1 MNIERLLEIVLEADK
16 FGDYV
21 TADKVTNLLKTAQ
34 ANSDQQYNNIKTQYI
49 SNIISNANA
58 WNSAYVRYK
67 ANPNQQDLAT
77 MNMIA
82 DKNANTF
89 EAMKQDN
96 RLTQEQK
103 NMLKAEG
110 TGHMNS
116 INSKYE
122 SGQLQQTPQLQIVG
136 GSGTAPV
143 PYKDEQ
149 GQYPGLSAT
158 QQMPQQ
164 GGVYNP
170 GMAPGATYYTPGVV
184 NVAKPQMTEEQKA
197 FADLR
202 GTGIYNSLARSR
214 GVMDQRLQAQAE
226 AEKKAK
232 QSRINYGPAATP
244 RFLEGTNTQ
253 AEYVP
258 NPNTPI
264 NPQLYGSGY
273 ASMAMAPQQPM
284 PQQPQTQQ
292 SYQNYYNN
300 AMMQQQ
306 QSFNPQPLQ
315 PQTQQ
320 PQQ

>member
-1 MNIERLLEIVLEADK
+1 MNIERLLEIALEADK
-16 FGDYV
+16 IGDYV

-89 EAMKQDN
+89 EAIKQDN

-170 GMAPGATYYTPGVV
+170 GMAPDATYYTPGVV

-197 FADLR
+197 IADLR
-202 GTGIYNSLARSR
+202 GLRQQAVQFVAPQRPKNYPIYQTYQQP
-214 GVMDQRLQAQAE
+214 VYQ
-226 AEKKAK
+226 
-232 QSRINYGPAATP
+232 
-244 RFLEGTNTQ
+244 GTNTQ
-253 AEYVP
+253 AQYNF
-258 NPNTPI
+258 NPNTPT
-264 NPQLYGSGY
+264 NMNLYGTGY
-273 ASMAMAPQQPM
+273 ASKAM
-284 PQQPQTQQ
+284 
-292 SYQNYYNN
+292 
-300 AMMQQQ
+300 
-306 QSFNPQPLQ
+306 
-315 PQTQQ
+315 Q
-320 PQQ
+320 PQQAQPPYNP

>member
-1 MNIERLLEIVLEADK
+1 MNIERLLEIALEADK
-16 FGDYV
+16 IGDYV
-21 TADKVTNLLKTAQ
+21 TADRVTNLLKTAQ
-34 ANSDQQYNNIKTQYI
+34 GG
-49 SNIISNANA
+49 
-58 WNSAYVRYK
+58 AYSVY
-67 ANPNQQDLAT
+67 PNQA
-77 MNMIA
+77 A
-82 DKNANTF
+82 YS
-89 EAMKQDN
+89 
-96 RLTQEQK
+96 RTQQQSQQ
-103 NMLKAEG
+103 MLQAQQ
-110 TGHMNS
+110 NQ
-116 INSKYE
+116 SK
-122 SGQLQQTPQLQIVG
+122 
-136 GSGTAPV
+136 
-143 PYKDEQ
+143 
-149 GQYPGLSAT
+149 SAT
-158 QQMPQQ
+158 QQMPAMPQINQQMPAMPQMNQQMPQQ
-164 GGVYNP
+164 GGIYYAP
-170 GMAPGATYYTPGVV
+170 MAPGAVYFDGATV
-184 NVAKPQMTEEQKA
+184 NKPQPQMTEEQKA
-197 FADLR
+197 FAKLR
-202 GTGIYNSLARSR
+202 GTGIYQSLARSR

-232 QSRINYGPAATP
+232 ESRINYDPAAIP

-320 PQQ
+320 PQTTSTTTHRLDNHQQTQT

>member
-1 MNIERLLEIVLEADK
+1 MNIERLLEIALEADLI
-16 FGDYV
+16 GDYV
-21 TADKVTNLLKTAQ
+21 TADRVTNLLKTAQ
-34 ANSDQQYNNIKTQYI
+34 GG
-49 SNIISNANA
+49 
-58 WNSAYVRYK
+58 AYSVY
-67 ANPNQQDLAT
+67 PNQAAYSRTQQQSQQMLQAQQNQSKPT
-77 MNMIA
+77 TQQMPAMPQMN
-82 DKNANTF
+82 
-89 EAMKQDN
+89 
-96 RLTQEQK
+96 
-103 NMLKAEG
+103 
-110 TGHMNS
+110 
-116 INSKYE
+116 
-122 SGQLQQTPQLQIVG
+122 
-136 GSGTAPV
+136 
-143 PYKDEQ
+143 
-149 GQYPGLSAT
+149 

-170 GMAPGATYYTPGVV
+170 GMAPGAVYYTPGVV
-184 NVAKPQMTEEQKA
+184 NVAQPQMTEEQKA
-197 FADLR
+197 FAKLR
-202 GTGIYNSLARSR
+202 GTGIYQSLARSR

-232 QSRINYGPAATP
+232 ESRINYDPAAIP

-320 PQQ
+320 P